1 MYTKAIP
8 ALVLLLLVSAVS
20 VGAPGLT
27 VAGRV
32 VDSSRRPVSGA
43 TVMVYHA
50 GVLNGYSTFCPSCYR
65 DCGKRTKTD
74 SSGSYT
80 IPNLASGLWFDLL
93 LVSDGYAPEIVRM
106 KDISAGAAPIAT
118 LKARSSVADSSHA
131 V

>member
-74 SSGSYT
+74 AAGNYKLS
-80 IPNLASGLWFDLL
+80 NLAPGLWFDLL
-93 LVSDGYAPEIVRM
+93 FVRDGYAPEIVRV
-106 KDISAGAAPIAT
+106 KEA
-118 LKARSSVADSSHA
+118 SSGT
-131 V
+131 